1 MRTAAGERAE
11 TREGEERGRRAG
23 GIRPETMIGDHHE
36 GVYRQGDDYDRGM
49 SPYDP
54 SAYPPF
60 AVTVDLVV
68 LTVRRH
74 ALCALVVRRGEQPF
88 QGRWALPGGFVRA
101 DEDLGAAAA
110 RELAEETGLCVHDPG
125 DPAPA
130 PGAGAHLEQLATYGD
145 PDRDPRMRVVSVAH
159 LALAPDL
166 PAPRPGGDAD
176 SVRWA
181 PVEEL
186 LSPEEGLADE
196 PPAPLAFDHARILAD
211 GVERARSKI
220 EYSSLATAFCPPEFT
235 VGELRRVY
243 EAVWGVA
250 LDPRNF
256 HRKVTGTPGFLVP
269 AGGTTTRQGG
279 RPAQLF
285 RAGGATLLNPPMLR
299 PEV

>member
-1 MRTAAGERAE
+1 M
-11 TREGEERGRRAG
+11 
-23 GIRPETMIGDHHE
+23 P
-36 GVYRQGDDYDRGM
+36 
-49 SPYDP
+49 PYDP
-54 SAYPPF
+54 SAFPPF

-68 LTVRRH
+68 LTVRSH
-74 ALCALVVRRGEQPF
+74 ALCTLVVRRGEAPY

-101 DEDLGAAAA
+101 EEDLGAAAA
-110 RELAEETGLCVHDPG
+110 RELVEETGLCAHDPA
-125 DPAPA
+125 AP
-130 PGAGAHLEQLATYGD
+130 PPVPSNGAHLEQLATYGA

-166 PAPRPGGDAD
+166 PAPRAGGDAN
-176 SVRWA
+176 SARWA

-186 LSPEEGLADE
+186 LGEDEAAKEGGPGA
-196 PPAPLAFDHARILAD
+196 LAFDHARILAD

-243 EAVWGVA
+243 EAVWGVS

>member
-1 MRTAAGERAE
+1 M
-11 TREGEERGRRAG
+11 
-23 GIRPETMIGDHHE
+23 P
-36 GVYRQGDDYDRGM
+36 
-49 SPYDP
+49 PYDP
-54 SAYPPF
+54 SAFPPF

-68 LTVRRH
+68 LTVRSH
-74 ALCALVVRRGEQPF
+74 ALCTLVVRRGEAPF

-101 DEDLGAAAA
+101 DEDLSGAAA
-110 RELAEETGLCVHDPG
+110 RELVEETGLCAY
-125 DPAPA
+125 DPAA
-130 PGAGAHLEQLATYGD
+130 PPPVPSNGAHLEQLATYGA

-166 PAPRPGGDAD
+166 PAPRAGGDAN
-176 SVRWA
+176 SARWA

-186 LSPEEGLADE
+186 LGEDATAGASGGGAGT
-196 PPAPLAFDHARILAD
+196 LAFDHSRILAD

>member
-1 MRTAAGERAE
+1 
-11 TREGEERGRRAG
+11 
-23 GIRPETMIGDHHE
+23 
-36 GVYRQGDDYDRGM
+36 M

-54 SAYPPF
+54 SAFPPF

-68 LTVRRH
+68 LTVRHH

-88 QGRWALPGGFVRA
+88 QGRWALPGGFVRE
-101 DEDLGAAAA
+101 DEDLTTAAA
-110 RELAEETGLCVHDPG
+110 RELVEETGLCV
-125 DPAPA
+125 AE
-130 PGAGAHLEQLATYGD
+130 PGAPTTDPVKGAHLEQLATYGD
-145 PDRDPRMRVVSVAH
+145 PRRDPRMRVVSVAH

-166 PAPRPGGDAD
+166 PAPRAGGDAN
-176 SVRWA
+176 SARWA
-181 PVEEL
+181 PVDEL
-186 LSPEEGLADE
+186 LQESEGARDE
-196 PPAPLAFDHARILAD
+196 QSAPLAFDHAQILAD

-285 RAGGATLLNPPMLR
+285 RPGGATLLNPPMLR